1 MKIDRL
7 ISIIMI
13 LLERRRTTI
22 PELAR
27 LCEVSTRTISR
38 DLDAINQAGIPIVTF
53 PGVNG
58 GVGVMEGFKL
68 EKRLFSTADVVTLL
82 MGLGCIRSSLSG
94 GEVAGALAKVRGL
107 VPEERRR
114 EIELRAGRY
123 VIDPSPWAG
132 GPASGEAFGLVEQAM
147 EENRLVRFRYVDRL
161 GQASEREVEPYRL
174 VLKGARWY
182 LDAYCLLRED
192 FRLFKI
198 ARMTNVELL
207 EARFEPREHGTE
219 VVLEPRFSDEGIVA
233 VRLFVRAEA
242 GEGFLDWFGPSCIGE
257 AADGGFFAT
266 VFLPAGERGYG
277 MILGFGDQVECLEPP
292 SYREGFA
299 AYVRKLA
306 SRYEKTS

>member
-38 DLDAINQAGIPIVTF
+38 DLDAINQAGIPLVTF

-58 GVGVMEGFKL
+58 GVGIMDGYKL
-68 EKRLFSTADVVTLL
+68 EKRLFSTADVATLL
-82 MGLGCIRSSLSG
+82 MGLGCIRTSLSG
-94 GEVAGALAKVRGL
+94 DEVVGALAKVQGL

-123 VIDPSPWAG
+123 TIDPSPWVG
-132 GPASGEAFGLVEQAM
+132 GPAVGEAFDLVEQAM
-147 EENRLVRFRYVDRL
+147 EESRLVRFRYADRL
-161 GQASEREVEPYRL
+161 GQESEREVEPYRL

-182 LDAYCLLRED
+182 VDAYCRLRED

-198 ARMTNVELL
+198 ARMTGVELL
-207 EARFEPREHGTE
+207 ETRFEPREHPGE
-219 VVLEPRFSDEGIVA
+219 GVLKPQFEGAGVVA
-233 VRLFVRAEA
+233 VRLFVRAA
-242 GEGFLDWFGPSCIGE
+242 GCDRFLDWFGPGCVGE
-257 AADGGFFAT
+257 AGDDGFFAT
-266 VFLPAGERGYG
+266 VSLPPGERGFD
-277 MILGFGDQVECLEPP
+277 MVLGFGDQVECVGPP
-292 SYREGFA
+292 EYREGFA
-299 AYVRKLA
+299 AYMRKIA
-306 SRYEKTS
+306 SRYGEAS